1 MGALRSQ
8 SLEPNGSGWEDEA
21 KGKVSHDQSLDGPGH
36 FPLALVGV
44 PLPDRQ
50 VSLLGSRIQSNPG
63 WLQRSG
69 AYQHRST
76 YQSTVLGGLLNSIIH
91 ANTLGSMVYSMHLG
105 AGSLFLS

>member
-1 MGALRSQ
+1 MNPDA
-8 SLEPNGSGWEDEA
+8 SGWEDEA

-44 PLPDRQ
+44 PLLDRQ

-63 WLQRSG
+63 WLQGSG

-76 YQSTVLGGLLNSIIH
+76 YQSTALGGLLNSIIH
-91 ANTLGSMVYSMHLG
+91 AYPCLSMLPLGSMVYSMHLG